1 MPGLKGTEPLTNKA
15 LREQG
20 VPDGLRNMK
29 GHGNESLVKSR
40 EGSSEQHRHDELG
53 EKPACWFTDGP

>member
-1 MPGLKGTEPLTNKA
+1 MPGLKDTEPLTNKA
-15 LREQG
+15 LRDQG

-29 GHGNESLVKSR
+29 GHGNESLERSR

-53 EKPACWFTDGP
+53 GKPACWFTDGP